1 MDDEQ
6 VLELRTWAQRLA
18 TDDRADVRAAG
29 KAIVMLADE
38 LSTLRAR
45 EGVQSDSLVVTPG
58 PPTNAAPPDASSADV
73 ASSLRTRLRSFVG
86 VRSAEPEARPAD
98 EEAGSPHLHA

>member
-6 VLELRTWAQRLA
+6 VLELRSWAQRLA
-18 TDDRADVRAAG
+18 TGDRADVRAAG

-38 LSTLRAR
+38 LTALRAQQR
-45 EGVQSDSLVVTPG
+45 VDSDVLAPVATPA
-58 PPTNAAPPDASSADV
+58 TPDSSPEDV

-86 VRSAEPEARPAD
+86 VRD
-98 EEAGSPHLHA
+98 HGDG